1 MPHFRLDPE
10 YSSSWIQRTRD
21 RFRHRQGKYEVTL
34 LETHWDSPVPEDAD
48 LPAPLEPLK
57 LRRQQNPGSRL
68 LQLPPELMLH
78 VIHFLSHSSM
88 YMMRQTCQV
97 LRKLANDIN
106 FDDFYW
112 EDLRFKDEPRRLIG
126 SICDQ
131 VRLVKRIL
139 LRRSLCEP
147 CGNLFDT
154 GELDTRLRRLW
165 QPIRCAG
172 CNQNHPELLFPQD
185 KRNCNICVGL
195 LGHFDLCKHV
205 KVSAK
210 LQPDCRESMYAH
222 CTHPDHYVASSKDD
236 EDLPNVTSSY
246 PNIRTSY
253 RGDIHKISL
262 SKSFPT
268 LKINQRQL
276 PGMAAMQARL
286 LEQLKEKG
294 VEGLCQHASTQI
306 DSIVSCM
313 ISDKCN
319 CFPASGT
326 PVHNLQAPYG
336 PGARCPNHGYN
347 CRHCEARYFWIY
359 EGDYIVLRFLV
370 LSDNTGPDSFG
381 WLFNL
386 TFDTDEHPIFNDNTK
401 GVLWCDDPSCGTG
414 CGTRWLLMVEIL
426 KTSSLRQHGGYRQ
439 VPWRNRRSAMKLP
452 FTLEYQAFQEAE
464 KWPTPPNM
472 LSKDLLNP
480 ITD

>member
-154 GELDTRLRRLW
+154 GELDARLRRLW

-210 LQPDCRESMYAH
+210 LQPDCRESIFGDGRSEVE
-222 CTHPDHYVASSKDD
+222 TRDGED
-236 EDLPNVTSSY
+236 E
-246 PNIRTSY
+246 
-253 RGDIHKISL
+253 RGD
-262 SKSFPT
+262 
-268 LKINQRQL
+268 
-276 PGMAAMQARL
+276 G
-286 LEQLKEKG
+286 G
-294 VEGLCQHASTQI
+294 VEGLKGR
-306 DSIVSCM
+306 M
-313 ISDKCN
+313 
-319 CFPASGT
+319 
-326 PVHNLQAPYG
+326 
-336 PGARCPNHGYN
+336 
-347 CRHCEARYFWIY
+347 EA
-359 EGDYIVLRFLV
+359 
-370 LSDNTGPDSFG
+370 
-381 WLFNL
+381 
-386 TFDTDEHPIFNDNTK
+386 
-401 GVLWCDDPSCGTG
+401 
-414 CGTRWLLMVEIL
+414 VE
-426 KTSSLRQHGGYRQ
+426 T
-439 VPWRNRRSAMKLP
+439 
-452 FTLEYQAFQEAE
+452 E
-464 KWPTPPNM
+464 KKA
-472 LSKDLLNP
+472 L
-480 ITD
+480 